1 MEKVDAIV
9 VGAGVVGLATAR
21 ALARAGRETL
31 VLEAESLIGSGTSS
45 RNSEVIHAGIYYPK
59 GSLKARACV
68 AGRERLYRY
77 AASRGIPHK
86 KTGKLIVATEP
97 AEIPIIEKLK
107 LAAAGNDVDD
117 LAMLSRAEA
126 VALEPALSCVGA
138 LLSPSTGIVDS
149 HQLMLAY
156 QGEAEA
162 RGATVAFETPFERA
176 RVVDRGLR
184 VVAGGIEIETR
195 VLVNSAGLAAQRVA
209 RTIDGLAGTA
219 IPEPWFVKGNYFM
232 LEGKPPFSRLIYPV
246 PAHAGLGVHVT
257 VDLGGRVRFGPDTE
271 EISALDYDVDPKR
284 GDLFYDAIRRYYPA
298 LRDGTIKPAY
308 AGIRPK
314 LASAKT
320 GNADF
325 VVSGPKDHGIGGLV
339 SLFGIESPGLT
350 ASLALADEVLLAL
363 GIEPPRD
370 D

>member
-1 MEKVDAIV
+1 MDKIDAVV
-9 VGAGVVGLATAR
+9 VGAGVVGLAIAR
-21 ALARAGRETL
+21 ALALAGRETL

-77 AASRGIPHK
+77 AASRGVPHK
-86 KTGKLIVATEP
+86 RTGKLIVATEA
-97 AEIPIIEKLK
+97 AEIPIIEKLRK
-107 LAAAGNDVDD
+107 TAAGNGVDD
-117 LAMLSRAEA
+117 LIMLSRDEA
-126 VALEPALSCVGA
+126 LALEPSLSCIAA

-156 QGEAEA
+156 QGEAET
-162 RGATVAFETPFERA
+162 RGATVAFETRFERA
-176 RVVDRGLR
+176 RTLQGGLR
-184 VVAGGIEIETR
+184 VTAGGAKIDTR
-195 VLVNSAGLAAQRVA
+195 LLVNSAGLAAQRVA
-209 RTIDGLAGTA
+209 ASIEGLAQSA
-219 IPEPWFVKGNYFM
+219 IPEPWFVKGNYFT
-232 LEGKPPFSRLIYPV
+232 LEGRPPFSRLIYPV

-257 VDLGGRVRFGPDTE
+257 VDLGGQVRFGPDTE
-271 EISALDYDVDPKR
+271 EIDALDYDVDPKR
-284 GDLFYDAIRRYYPA
+284 GELFYDAIRRYYPA

-320 GNADF
+320 GAADF
-325 VVSGPKDHGIGGLV
+325 VVSGPRDHGVEGLV
-339 SLFGIESPGLT
+339 NLFGIESPGLT
-350 ASLALADEVLLAL
+350 ASLALADEVLAAL
-363 GIEPPRD
+363 GIEPRPD